1 MIDRYIGYI
10 ASVRRYSVRTQQ
22 IYRDVL
28 EQFASVTGMSDFSTV
43 NPQQGMRIAFRYT
56 NGANAITSW
65 NLDNFVVDLIP
76 NCLSPDKHSVSVYNI
91 TNIG

>member
-28 EQFASVTGMSDFSTV
+28 EQFASVTGMSDFSAVNSNHVRGYEMYLLDEKGLDSSTV
-43 NPQQGMRIAFRYT
+43 NLHLSEM
-56 NGANAITSW
+56 SW
-65 NLDNFVVDLIP
+65 IIHPTKTVGNPMSI
-76 NCLSPDKHSVSVYNI
+76 I
-91 TNIG
+91 